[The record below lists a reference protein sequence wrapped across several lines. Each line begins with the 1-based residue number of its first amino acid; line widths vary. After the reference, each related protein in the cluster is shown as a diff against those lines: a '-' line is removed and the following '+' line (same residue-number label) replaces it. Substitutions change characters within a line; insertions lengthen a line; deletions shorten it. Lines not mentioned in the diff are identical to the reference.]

1 MMSKVLLLSRKDVQS
16 VLSMKDTIE
25 VMKSAFSELF
35 KGTAFLPQRIV
46 IPAKDQNG
54 ISLYMPAFLPKTGSM
69 AVKVVTVYK
78 KNPEKYGLPTTLGK
92 VLLQDINT
100 GDVICIMDGGFLTAM
115 RTGAVS
121 GCAIRYLAKTN
132 ARIVALFGA
141 GVQGET
147 QLWAACEARPSL
159 ELCKVFD
166 VRKDI
171 EEEFTKKVR
180 FFSDISIEFTNT
192 AEEAVRNSDN
202 ILTATTSPT
211 PIFKGE
217 WLSPGVHISGV
228 GSHSPNAR
236 ELDSY
241 TIQHAKVVCDQ
252 VSACLV
258 EAGDIMIP
266 IEEGVITKD
275 HIYGELG
282 EIVTGKKKGRENDS
296 EITVF
301 KSVGLAIQDAAT
313 AKLVYDKACEKN
325 IGIKVE
331 I

>member
-1 MMSKVLLLSRKDVQS
+1 MSKVLLLSRKDVQS
-16 VLSMKDTIE
+16 VLNMSDVIE
-25 VMKSAFSELF
+25 VMRSAFSELSE
-35 KGTAFLPQRIV
+35 GTAILPQRIV
-46 IPAKDQNG
+46 IPAKEQNG
-54 ISLYMPAFLPKTGSM
+54 ISLYMPAFLPNTESM

-78 KNPEKYGLPTTLGK
+78 KNPEKYSLPTTLGK

-121 GCAIRYLAKTN
+121 GCAIDYLAKKTSKT
-132 ARIVALFGA
+132 VGLFGA

-147 QLWAACEARPSL
+147 QLWAACEARPNL
-159 ELCKVFD
+159 EVCKVYD
-166 VRKDI
+166 LRKDI
-171 EEEFTKKVR
+171 EEDFTKRVR
-180 FFSDISIEFTNT
+180 NFSNISVEFVNT
-192 AEEAVRNSDN
+192 AEDAVKNSDI

-217 WLSPGVHISGV
+217 WLKPGTHISGV
-228 GSHSPNAR
+228 GSHSPNTR
-236 ELDSY
+236 ELDTV
-241 TIQHAKVVCDQ
+241 TIQNAKVICDQ

-258 EAGDIMIP
+258 EAGDIKIP
-266 IEEGVITKD
+266 IEEGAITKG
-275 HIYGELG
+275 HLYGELG
-282 EIVTGKKKGRENDS
+282 EIVSGKKKGREDDS

-313 AKLVYDKACEKN
+313 AKLVYDKARDQK
-325 IGIKVE
+325 IGITAE